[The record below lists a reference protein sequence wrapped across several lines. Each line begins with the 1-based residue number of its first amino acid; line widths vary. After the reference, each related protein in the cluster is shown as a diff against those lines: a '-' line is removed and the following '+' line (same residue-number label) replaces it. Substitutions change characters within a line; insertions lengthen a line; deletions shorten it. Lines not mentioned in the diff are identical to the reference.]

1 MKTCRNCVTA
11 SQGVHTLRIVAV
23 TESFVVVMIALV
35 TELCTY
41 IVVFVGLHEKQF
53 PSSST

>member
-1 MKTCRNCVTA
+1 MTA

-35 TELCTY
+35 AELCTY